1 MTPGGGRSYIAR
13 DSIPPRP
20 PEPKDPPVPD
30 PHPGRRPPA
39 RRARSGRPRV
49 AVLVFPGSNDD
60 DDLALA
66 FERLGAEVEMVWHK
80 DRRLPEG
87 VAGVGVPGGFSYGDY
102 LRAGALARFSPIM
115 PALAER
121 AGAGAPVIG
130 ICNGFQILCES
141 GLLPGALVRN
151 RELRFVCDDV
161 VVRAEDPG
169 SFELA
174 RRELELPIKHGEG
187 AYVPDPQRPPRVAF
201 RYRDENPNGSTDRI
215 AGVASAAGNV
225 LGLMPHPEHAVD
237 PLLGG
242 EDGALLLEAFL
253 GLCAARGASA

>member
-1 MTPGGGRSYIAR
+1 M
-13 DSIPPRP
+13 
-20 PEPKDPPVPD
+20 PD
-30 PHPGRRPPA
+30 PHHGSPPPA

-49 AVLVFPGSNDD
+49 AVIVFPGSNDD
-60 DDLALA
+60 EDLAGA
-66 FERLGAEVEMVWHK
+66 FARLGAEVEMVWHK

-87 VAGVGVPGGFSYGDY
+87 VAGIGVPGGFSYGDY
-102 LRAGALARFSPIM
+102 LRAGAMARFSPIM
-115 PALAER
+115 PALEER
-121 AGAGAPVIG
+121 ARGGAPVIG

-151 RELRFVCDDV
+151 RDLRFVCDDV

-174 RRELELPIKHGEG
+174 RSELEMPIKHGEG
-187 AYVPDPQRPPRVAF
+187 AYVPDPVRPPRVAF
-201 RYRDENPNGSTDRI
+201 RYRDENPNGTTDLI
-215 AGVASAAGNV
+215 AGVASEAGHV

-242 EDGALLLEAFL
+242 DDGAVLLDAFL
-253 GLCAARGASA
+253 DLCAAREARA